1 MAQRYRLTLD
11 ALKFCSLVDEPAQP
25 NAKILAFKSKAGKQE
40 HVEATAKFLKSND
53 DLGLAFFWAFT
64 STNPDGSEHYDLQG
78 DTIDKNFMKAAM
90 EWCLAG
96 APIDEMHD
104 ENATAAKT
112 VFAMPM
118 DPEIASFYGITTK
131 QSGLMIAI
139 KPTEDQLAKLKDG
152 TYTGVS
158 IGGSGFRE
166 AVKAKGST
174 LKARVAKAELYTDE
188 VEGHAHTIC
197 LSDEGEM
204 WCSYATMAGADCS
217 HSHGVTRDAN
227 GGLLILADSGHSHEL
242 AAGQPVVVAVP
253 EGAVIVTMRANTGSV
268 SPTTN
273 RAAAKAAAPKS
284 TPSTALNKVADMNDA
299 EKILELTKSLDRASR
314 IAKLSGAH
322 KTLFDATPADEQ
334 DAFLAKSNSERDALL
349 AASIEKSKAANEVV
363 YTSKSTGETYAKSDD
378 VRLVAMA
385 KRLDEQAEEVEKAD
399 IRKAAAETLGNVAG
413 DEATHDYI
421 VKSIRKGGGSKEVI
435 EAAIKTLKSANE
447 FAKTATRAAG
457 FGGTAPSDNTSAFE
471 KFNTALATFAKS
483 VSKTPVQAT
492 ADFLRTPEGSQLYAA
507 TSTPHSA

>member
-1 MAQRYRLTLD
+1 MSQRYRLKLSKL
-11 ALKFCSLVDEPAQP
+11 AFCSLVDEPAQP
-25 NAKILAFKSKAGKQE
+25 NAKVLAIKSANGADE
-40 HVEATAKFLKSND
+40 ITATARFLKASD
-53 DLGLAFFWAFT
+53 ELGVAFFWAFT
-64 STNPDGSEHYDLQG
+64 STNPDGTDHYDLHN
-78 DTIDKNFMKAAM
+78 DTIDRDFMKAAM
-90 EWCLAG
+90 EWCLDG
-96 APIDEMHD
+96 APVDEMHD
-104 ENATAAKT
+104 GVPSGAKT
-112 VFAMPM
+112 VWAMPM
-118 DPEIASFYGITTK
+118 DPEIAKIYGLTTK

-139 KPTEDQLAKLKDG
+139 KPTAEQLAKLKDG
-152 TYTGVS
+152 SYTGVS
-158 IGGSGFRE
+158 IGGLGVRE
-166 AVKAKGST
+166 AVKRAPAGKVE
-174 LKARVAKAELYTDE
+174 KAALYTDE
-188 VEGHAHTIC
+188 VEGHAHKIC